1 MSQNI
6 ARDAIISVLEKR
18 FDHQSARNVLARA
31 SAAAGLKN
39 ADSFSAKDI
48 ENLIAALQSFATHID
63 PVAERRQGLAGG
75 KAAPAAEPRAAEP
88 KAAEPKAAEPK
99 AADPKAAEPK
109 AAEPKAAEA
118 PAEEPK
124 AEEAGDDAATDDAAD
139 DKKSD
144 KGSRKGSRKSS
155 KK

>member
-63 PVAERRQGLAGG
+63 PVAERLQGLAGG

-88 KAAEPKAAEPK
+88 KAAEPKAA
-99 AADPKAAEPK
+99 DPK